1 MGMESKLFGKYW
13 IFRRTDLEII
23 ALVVLF
29 SFAVTMPFEGTML
42 HGMLHIIIIAVAF
55 GLFVLSAISY
65 RRDRR
70 IKFLY
75 ITVAF
80 LTFFIKEI
88 ILALSTF
95 IYLDSNPVITHPLN
109 LIILLLFFVGVTK

>member
-1 MGMESKLFGKYW
+1 MESESNLVEKNW
-13 IFRRTDLEII
+13 ILRRTGLELI
-23 ALVVLF
+23 ALVVLL
-29 SFAVTMPFEGTML
+29 SFAVTMTFV
-42 HGMLHIIIIAVAF
+42 GMMMHETLHIIIIAVAF

-75 ITVAF
+75 ITGAF

-95 IYLDSNPVITHPLN
+95 IYLDANPVITHPLN
-109 LIILLLFFVGVTK
+109 LIILILFFVGVTK